1 MCVHVPLCVYLHV
14 TSEFMCTY
22 EYILGTYMGLSAYVY
37 TYKCEYIL
45 CSSEHVCAYVYL

>member
-22 EYILGTYMGLSAYVY
+22 EYILGTYMGMSAYVY

-45 CSSEHVCAYVYL
+45 CPSEHVCA